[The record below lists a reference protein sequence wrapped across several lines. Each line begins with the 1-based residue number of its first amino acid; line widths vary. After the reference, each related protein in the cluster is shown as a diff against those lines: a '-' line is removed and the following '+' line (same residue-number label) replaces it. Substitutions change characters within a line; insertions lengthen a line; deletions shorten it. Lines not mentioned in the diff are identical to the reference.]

1 MRPQRSVL
9 IHIRSRGAV
18 PIGKKHRMYAILVDT
33 SASREREGSV
43 LCFGVMKKI
52 RSKKEENKLVLL
64 AMFCRKTKNTT
75 PTPRSFASFAGQAVQ
90 LPIISF

>member
-33 SASREREGSV
+33 SASRERGKGVYYV
-43 LCFGVMKKI
+43 LV
-52 RSKKEENKLVLL
+52 S
-64 AMFCRKTKNTT
+64 
-75 PTPRSFASFAGQAVQ
+75 
-90 LPIISF
+90 